1 MLCFHDD
8 FVLMKFPFNQDCI
21 TKKSVFVR
29 IDGLP
34 DRIQLLK
41 NYYIIAYLNQ
51 NKPNISVIVNFKKK
65 YLFQNIVWFFY
76 VIFGK
81 HNFVKADWSLDP
93 KLYSYLY
100 LDFKLDPDLWLKMTI
115 LDPKHWKK

>member
-1 MLCFHDD
+1 
-8 FVLMKFPFNQDCI
+8 MKFPFNQDCI

-65 YLFQNIVWFFY
+65 YLFQNNS
-76 VIFGK
+76 VIFLR
-81 HNFVKADWSLDP
+81 NFWEA
-93 KLYSYLY
+93 
-100 LDFKLDPDLWLKMTI
+100 
-115 LDPKHWKK
+115 